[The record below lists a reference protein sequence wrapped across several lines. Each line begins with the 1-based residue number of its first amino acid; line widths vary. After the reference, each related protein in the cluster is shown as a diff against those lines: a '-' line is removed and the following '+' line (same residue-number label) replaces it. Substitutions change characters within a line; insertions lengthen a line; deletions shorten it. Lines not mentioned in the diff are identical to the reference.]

1 MSGFNEKY
9 DFEPKLYSNTYQY
22 TCDPSVYGRSVYQ
35 FGSNQWSVNLNEQS
49 QVSKV
54 VSIWESNQN
63 NDDRYSTENKS
74 FYGVVPSNTQSFS
87 YWPLNGYFNVS
98 RLSQTD
104 VQQVIG
110 NDSECVESNT
120 VSLAQTIKP
129 LISKIGTIYDNSGN
143 NIGTCTLIS
152 KNLVMTARHAIE
164 DQDVRDLNVTFGYIK
179 LKSSYSNFGQ
189 TQLDYVIEDGGSHDY
204 VIVKLNNSWKNNL
217 GYVQLNTKDALLSEP
232 ALLHYPLEKP
242 MKVSVHSFDQTNYET
257 NYLKTFHDSDYCS
270 SGGSYFDPLG
280 RFTAMHLGA
289 QLDGDQVNLS
299 RYAITLRKIVKDN
312 PNSLLAKFVNGKLSQ
327 AEPYGSSNPKYA
339 LKPSFHNFFID
350 EEGNES
356 QRILTERIGTDD
368 DNFVITKKG
377 LISFKKKEDVDY
389 IQETYPLSFNW
400 LIPKCLGISD
410 YHKTSYQYS
419 VKGHIESDHTIP
431 CNVWKSTTNKKMKEI
446 FQQKGKYGLPAITI
460 PYDIHRNL
468 LTTGSSHEVKN
479 FRKSLT
485 SLCNKGKIDEALLKC
500 FQEYE
505 NKGINLNLN
514 KYKLAVIKS
523 LNLYKELDLIN
534 EIKKQNILN
543 NLY

>member
-1 MSGFNEKY
+1 
-9 DFEPKLYSNTYQY
+9 
-22 TCDPSVYGRSVYQ
+22 
-35 FGSNQWSVNLNEQS
+35 
-49 QVSKV
+49 
-54 VSIWESNQN
+54 
-63 NDDRYSTENKS
+63 
-74 FYGVVPSNTQSFS
+74 
-87 YWPLNGYFNVS
+87 
-98 RLSQTD
+98 
-104 VQQVIG
+104 
-110 NDSECVESNT
+110 
-120 VSLAQTIKP
+120 
-129 LISKIGTIYDNSGN
+129 
-143 NIGTCTLIS
+143 
-152 KNLVMTARHAIE
+152 
-164 DQDVRDLNVTFGYIK
+164 
-179 LKSSYSNFGQ
+179 
-189 TQLDYVIEDGGSHDY
+189 
-204 VIVKLNNSWKNNL
+204 
-217 GYVQLNTKDALLSEP
+217 
-232 ALLHYPLEKP
+232 
-242 MKVSVHSFDQTNYET
+242 
-257 NYLKTFHDSDYCS
+257 
-270 SGGSYFDPLG
+270 LG